1 MGLRSHRA
9 HEEAVAKKWGQFRRN
24 LAVFEVRLPQIGK
37 KKMFLQIKQLF
48 HLQLL
53 ITGLPWQLSYSARG

>member
-1 MGLRSHRA
+1 MTAIHAQSRC
-9 HEEAVAKKWGQFRRN
+9 
-24 LAVFEVRLPQIGK
+24 FEVRLPQIGN

-53 ITGLPWQLSYSARG
+53 ITGLPWQLSCSARG